1 MTESTHSVRGSNGQI
16 PSPWCPIRRGVQ
28 QRWQSPAPLRPNRF
42 ASCPTSQ
49 VHRLTLEIAHPWH
62 PHASDFGSR
71 RSRRAL
77 AHPLACAALATKA
90 FLQLNLVGL
99 DVSIAYWRLP
109 LNLLMHSQ
117 VDFMVFRF
125 TDHLRSA
132 FQEELIFLLGH
143 LFLPLINGLENEGFQ
158 RGNAEALGQ
167 FGHPLLLNTLEQTG
181 GSRLKDCGGSD
192 ELLPIQHIILDGTGR
207 ASLQA
212 DFQLSPDA
220 LAGED
225 RIIREGRPFLLRRD
239 LPNDVSDVEAVCI
252 LPHETSLVAGEAL
265 GKPFQTIHPE
275 ARLEIRVALG
285 NLSHS
290 GSLNLPCT
298 SQVSQ
303 DELEAGIPI
312 KVGVDGLLSLEDG
325 LRNGHG
331 LGDLD
336 SLDIRDRDNFQHASG
351 SGIVAELILGGGTL
365 LDKDRQAGPPAM
377 LDHLG
382 ANLGLLQ
389 NLTKDDIHIAEWV
402 EVGLGATIGDDIESE
417 RMDREAFC
425 IVGPLDRLDMGVL
438 GQLRKGEHLLAAT
451 IPWGIEVND
460 LGVSGLTVRATEGI
474 LRASHGLTLGT
485 RHRSAM
491 ADLVFGLVAG
501 IGEEVFQEQAFLE
514 NDVGELPIVGE
525 ASGD

>member
-132 FQEELIFLLGH
+132 FQEELVFLFRH
-143 LFLPLINGLENEGFQ
+143 LFLSLINRLEDKRLQG
-158 RGNAEALGQ
+158 RDTEALGE
-167 FGHPLLLNTLEQTG
+167 FRHPLLLNALEEAGRGRLEHRG
-181 GSRLKDCGGSD
+181 GPD
-192 ELLPIQHIILDGTGR
+192 ELPPIQHIIVDGRGR

-239 LPNDVSDVEAVCI
+239 LPNDVSE
-252 LPHETSLVAGEAL
+252 
-265 GKPFQTIHPE
+265 
-275 ARLEIRVALG
+275 R
-285 NLSHS
+285 
-290 GSLNLPCT
+290 
-298 SQVSQ
+298 
-303 DELEAGIPI
+303 
-312 KVGVDGLLSLEDG
+312 
-325 LRNGHG
+325 
-331 LGDLD
+331 
-336 SLDIRDRDNFQHASG
+336 
-351 SGIVAELILGGGTL
+351 
-365 LDKDRQAGPPAM
+365 
-377 LDHLG
+377 
-382 ANLGLLQ
+382 
-389 NLTKDDIHIAEWV
+389 
-402 EVGLGATIGDDIESE
+402 SE
-417 RMDREAFC
+417 ERR
-425 IVGPLDRLDMGVL
+425 
-438 GQLRKGEHLLAAT
+438 
-451 IPWGIEVND
+451 
-460 LGVSGLTVRATEGI
+460 
-474 LRASHGLTLGT
+474 
-485 RHRSAM
+485 
-491 ADLVFGLVAG
+491 
-501 IGEEVFQEQAFLE
+501 
-514 NDVGELPIVGE
+514 
-525 ASGD
+525 